1 MLGTGSFRF
10 SFMPDAVFEP
20 CGLQCSLEM
29 PRKILSFPESMHVHS
44 IPSIIRPALLL
55 GFTSVVMAQEA
66 RFASPFDVPPPFR
79 RDRLPLETT
88 AMSNLS
94 HGLSAVARAQK
105 PTTPESYRNIAKLLA
120 LALGLDPG
128 NPVAR
133 KTIEA
138 LASNQAL
145 ENKRDIDTKA
155 LTKMIQNHINW
166 LKSPEAG
173 PDGNLLA
180 TCLIDAW
187 PYEASNR
194 AEQESPIW
202 DGWIPALASYEAAM
216 LDTPAPIPET
226 DPGPAVRLAEGS
238 IDAIL
243 SKPEIGWLDIWTPK
257 LSTLAMHTSIVKP
270 EKDSE
275 SDNGKIKTKPRPFQL
290 QVIVNGDGNTLKI
303 LNQSLKSALT
313 AVHGTL
319 PENLVVRI
327 TSPDF
332 KTLTD
337 LKPWPQVRSASAAA
351 LVLANAALTGIPPDA
366 TVLGEITER
375 GYTKSPNSWK
385 QLQVIAAASPRKIIV
400 PAEMMP
406 EIEAFLA
413 LEKPEI
419 LFKHQF
425 LSADNIAELLS
436 VSHQV
441 PDSATQDA
449 MARFTEIQSKI
460 GRQDLRIYI
469 GNRFIKQRLEEIA
482 RICPAHLSAKLLFIQ
497 ASGKRPTE
505 ATRQIIAAEIATSL
519 QPLAKF
525 LNPKTSVMDDK
536 DVTKSIRSYGA
547 SLDQILKDARWR
559 VSGLERYTSR
569 ADRDI
574 FTLSETL
581 FTVAETLEKSTRIR
595 TEEWELRQEF
605 DNSRKATFEQLVET
619 MRKLRMDVGESPSF
633 EKK

>member
-1 MLGTGSFRF
+1 ML
-10 SFMPDAVFEP
+10 
-20 CGLQCSLEM
+20 
-29 PRKILSFPESMHVHS
+29 RKILSFLESMRVYC
-44 IPSIIRPALLL
+44 IPRIIRPALLL
-55 GFTSVVMAQEA
+55 GFASLVMAQEA

-94 HGLSAVARAQK
+94 HGLSAVARARK

-138 LASNQAL
+138 LSTNQAL
-145 ENKRDIDTKA
+145 ENKRDIDTRA

-166 LKSPEAG
+166 LQSPEAG

-187 PYEASNR
+187 PYAASNR
-194 AEQESPIW
+194 PDQESPIW
-202 DGWIPALASYEAAM
+202 DGWIPALASYEAAV
-216 LDTPAPIPET
+216 LETPPPIPDT
-226 DPGPAVRLAEGS
+226 DADPAVRLAEGS
-238 IDAIL
+238 IDTMLA
-243 SKPEIGWLDIWTPK
+243 KPEILWLDTWTPT
-257 LSTLAMHTSIVKP
+257 LSTLTMRASIVKP

-275 SDNGKIKTKPRPFQL
+275 SDDGKIKPKSRPFQL
-290 QVIVNGDGNTLKI
+290 QVMVAEDGNPLKN

-332 KTLTD
+332 KTLSD
-337 LKPWPQVRSASAAA
+337 LKHWPQVRTASAAA
-351 LVLANAALTGIPPDA
+351 LVLANAAVTGVPPDA

-375 GYTKSPNSWK
+375 GYTKSPDSWR
-385 QLQVIAAASPRKIIV
+385 QLQVVSGASPRKIIV

-425 LSADNIAELLS
+425 LAAANIPDLLS
-436 VSHQV
+436 ISQQV
-441 PDSATQDA
+441 PDPATQDA

-505 ATRQIIAAEIATSL
+505 AARQIIAAEIATSL

-525 LNPKTSVMDDK
+525 LNPKTFVMDYK

-547 SLDQILKDARWR
+547 SLDQTLKDARWR
-559 VSGLERYTSR
+559 VSGLERYASR

-605 DNSRKATFEQLVET
+605 DNSRKATFNQLVEAMT
-619 MRKLRMDVGESPSF
+619 KLRMEAGEAPSF